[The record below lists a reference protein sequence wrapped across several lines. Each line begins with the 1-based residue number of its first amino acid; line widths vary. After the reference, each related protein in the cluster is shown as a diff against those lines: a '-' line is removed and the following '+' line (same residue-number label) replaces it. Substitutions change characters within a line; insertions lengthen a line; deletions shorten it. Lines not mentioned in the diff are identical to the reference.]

1 MKDKMFV
8 TFNISKTFLNISS
21 ILQKNNSFIKAEKN
35 EYISFNSL
43 NELNEKIQN
52 KLDSFSR
59 NKQEKVF
66 LNFIFEDNFFEN
78 YTYVLEETKT
88 LSYEDFISKN
98 NISLKQTDENWIIN
112 SEIYKFQLINN
123 GISKTYSQFPENTDY
138 EQIIIHTSSLYLKR
152 SELVD
157 IFLSKLVADL
167 NEIERRISCKFKIM
181 NSSQILASEN
191 RTEKPELL
199 IDLNENYLAINLVR
213 NGIIIKN
220 SLINFSYNNYLKFLS
235 EKFQILS
242 NEVKYRVKYLLG
254 EKNIS
259 ESANTEME
267 IINQKIAENINLTNK
282 RLAQMLT
289 NYILQIK
296 SKINIVDVL
305 FTTTENTFFNHLFKQ
320 ISKDLESTNV
330 PLIFDKKSQYTNIDF
345 AKNIEYKTSILIN
358 KMSKIET
365 IKSQNK
371 TITTEIV
378 LEKLFDKK
386 LKMNFLSSIFSF
398 LYTKK
403 IL

>member
-1 MKDKMFV
+1 
-8 TFNISKTFLNISS
+8 
-21 ILQKNNSFIKAEKN
+21 
-35 EYISFNSL
+35 
-43 NELNEKIQN
+43 
-52 KLDSFSR
+52 
-59 NKQEKVF
+59 
-66 LNFIFEDNFFEN
+66 
-78 YTYVLEETKT
+78 
-88 LSYEDFISKN
+88 
-98 NISLKQTDENWIIN
+98 
-112 SEIYKFQLINN
+112 
-123 GISKTYSQFPENTDY
+123 
-138 EQIIIHTSSLYLKR
+138 
-152 SELVD
+152 
-157 IFLSKLVADL
+157 
-167 NEIERRISCKFKIM
+167 M

-320 ISKDLESTNV
+320 ISKDLETANV

-365 IKSQNK
+365 IRSQNK